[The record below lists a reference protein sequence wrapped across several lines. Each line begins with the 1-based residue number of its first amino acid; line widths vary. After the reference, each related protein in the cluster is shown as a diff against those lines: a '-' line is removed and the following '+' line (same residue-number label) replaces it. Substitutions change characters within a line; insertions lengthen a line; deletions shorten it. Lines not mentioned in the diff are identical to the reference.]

1 MKSTK
6 MTIAELCYFI
16 YFLALFGA
24 KSVGLYEGMFAF
36 NAAIVLGCLL
46 FGFKV
51 LMTEH
56 TILEYVV
63 MALLIGMS
71 FIVYSRSGE
80 KGLLLCMTMM
90 LGMKYVSLK
99 RIEKWGMTILGICF
113 PVMTAS
119 SILGLIPEKTFYSVT
134 RVVGGEMLRH
144 SFGYPQCNVTHTTFV
159 ILMSLI
165 FLVKGY
171 RGKRDLIEC
180 AVLYCMSLYVYL
192 YTFSNTGLIAS
203 TVLILAVLFFHRNE
217 KVACIDKMLILL
229 LYPFG
234 LFAGI
239 VLPMIV
245 SEDLFW
251 TMDKLL
257 HNRMNYPRYW
267 LTHEPV
273 SLFGVHFGKPPKP
286 NYYIDSSYLYSF
298 LQIGVIPCILL
309 AILMM
314 AMIYG
319 LIKRN
324 LRMELAVVAC
334 LLILGLSDPFFYNL
348 SYKNIMF
355 LFAGNKLYEWLD
367 KMTGNLPSVFGM
379 KIQILSI
386 GTKEIEYG
394 NGWLYN
400 IWKKS
405 CHMLDN
411 VISQNGFQNIVTF
424 LILSGLICAGTYWTM
439 GADTISGVIDTVDEW
454 EYVRKALSV
463 GVWGSGIFVITSSNI
478 NNSIKKNMFKSK
490 KTE

>member
-1 MKSTK
+1 MIKSSK
-6 MTIAELCYFI
+6 MTFAELCYFI
-16 YFLALFGA
+16 YFLVLFGA
-24 KSVGLYEGMFAF
+24 KSVGLNEGMLAF
-36 NAAIVLGCLL
+36 NSAIVLGCLL

-51 LMTEH
+51 FMTEH
-56 TILEYVV
+56 TVLEYIVI
-63 MALLIGMS
+63 ALLLGMS
-71 FIVYSRSGE
+71 FVVYSRSGE

-90 LGMKYVSLK
+90 LGMKQVSLT

-113 PVMTAS
+113 PVMAAF
-119 SILGLIPEKTFYSVT
+119 SILGLIQEKTFYSVT
-134 RVVGGEMLRH
+134 RAVGGEMLRH
-144 SFGYPQCNVTHTTFV
+144 SFGYPHCNVTHTIFI

-171 RGKRDLIEC
+171 GGKRDLIIEC

-192 YTFSNTGLIAS
+192 YTFSSTGLIAS

-217 KVACIDKMLILL
+217 KVACIDKILILL

-245 SEDLFW
+245 SGDLFW

-309 AILMM
+309 ATLMM

-348 SYKNIMF
+348 SFKNIMF
-355 LFAGNKLYEWLD
+355 LFVGEMFYEWLD
-367 KMTGNLPSVFGM
+367 KMTSKLPPIFSR
-379 KIQILSI
+379 KIRILNI
-386 GTKEIEYG
+386 GAKEIDYKKIY
-394 NGWLYN
+394 LYN
-400 IWKKS
+400 YWKK
-405 CHMLDN
+405 CCYVLDN
-411 VISQNGFQNIVTF
+411 VIFKNGFQNIVTF
-424 LILSGLICAGTYWTM
+424 LILSGLICV
-439 GADTISGVIDTVDEW
+439 GAYYVMHPEIISGSIDTVDEW
-454 EYVRKALSV
+454 EYVRRALSV
-463 GVWGSGIFVITSSNI
+463 GVWGAGISVVIMSG
-478 NNSIKKNMFKSK
+478 M
-490 KTE
+490 KTF